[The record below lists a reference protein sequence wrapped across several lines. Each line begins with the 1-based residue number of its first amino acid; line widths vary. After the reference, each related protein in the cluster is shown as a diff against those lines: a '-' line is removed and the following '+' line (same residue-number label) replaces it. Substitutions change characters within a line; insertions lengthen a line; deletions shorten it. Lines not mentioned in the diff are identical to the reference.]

1 MRHPVG
7 VQRGLCLLLAV
18 GIAASIA
25 AAQPVIND
33 PPVNQASFI
42 PFGFPQH
49 GIARGAMFAVFGSE
63 MGPEDLVIVQQF
75 PLTTELADTSVQV
88 TVNGVTVDC
97 FMIFTLA
104 GQLAAVLPS
113 NTPLGQGTITVAFN
127 GQRSEP
133 AEILVVESA
142 IGIFA
147 IRQDG
152 HGPGVVTDVN
162 FRPNSLTDTFTQG
175 QIVIAWVTGL
185 GARSSDTQPPMVP
198 EDLKGRLDLHVLVG
212 GQEAKVFSAAP
223 SGCCAGVDQV
233 AFEIPPAAPTG
244 CFVPLVM
251 WTGEWRSNYA
261 SISIAPDGSTC
272 SDDQGF
278 LANEID
284 RLNAQGSIVAG
295 TIALTAVFVSAAAAG
310 DAPALLAETSPVLQ
324 TEPQPFAFATFGHT
338 TPFGYSRVGTP
349 FATNTCAAFWTVS
362 SITDNPF
369 AALPLPA
376 RGDLEVEFPMD
387 DFSVVVGEATGFIS
401 PVDISNVAGNLFEVT
416 DTDGDLSVD
425 GQPAPIPSGLQHG
438 TDLFFE
444 AFEEG
449 LGPIAEV
456 ENWLGTWDQYY
467 ANGGEPPRSFNLQG
481 LGPLPPGTVLELS
494 GQATFGP
501 ADSLIAGY
509 FCNVVAASQNGEYL
523 IGPEVMVNF
532 PSEGP
537 FTGLQGVRLF
547 PLEPSRILTSSGP
560 VDTWLAFDQ
569 LQWQRQ
575 YAAPLLI
582 ETFATTA
589 TGNQVV
595 PPTGSLFSANCTF
608 AGAETGV
615 SGICAHNMPAVT
627 GVSMNLGP
635 LGENGTELFF
645 ITPDPGARIDFGVS
659 AGELDPATPIG
670 DVLDAL
676 RNGLAYVLLHS
687 AAFPD
692 GEIRGQIEP
701 DQP

>member
-1 MRHPVG
+1 
-7 VQRGLCLLLAV
+7 
-18 GIAASIA
+18 
-25 AAQPVIND
+25 
-33 PPVNQASFI
+33 
-42 PFGFPQH
+42 
-49 GIARGAMFAVFGSE
+49 MFAVFGLA
-63 MGPEDLVIVQQF
+63 MGPAQLVIVDAF
-75 PLTTELADTSVQV
+75 PLLTELAGTSVQV

-97 FMIFTLA
+97 FMIFTSA

-133 AEILVVESA
+133 AEMLVVESA

-152 HGPGVVTDVN
+152 HGPGIVTDVN
-162 FRPNSLTDTFTQG
+162 FRPNSLTYTFTGG

-185 GARSSDTQPPMVP
+185 GARSSDEQPPMVP

-233 AFEIPPAAPTG
+233 AFEIPPEAPTG

-261 SISIAPDGSTC
+261 SISITPEGSTC
-272 SDDQGF
+272 SDEQGF

-295 TIALTAVFVSAAAAG
+295 TIVLTTVFASAVAAG
-310 DAPALLAETSPVLQ
+310 DPPALLAETSPVLQ
-324 TEPQPFAFATFGHT
+324 TEPQPFAFATFGRT
-338 TPFGYSRVGTP
+338 TPFGYSRVGIP

-362 SITDNPF
+362 SVTDNPF

-376 RGDLEVEFPMD
+376 TGDLEVEFPMD

-401 PVDISNVAGNLFEVT
+401 AVDISNVAGNLFEVT
-416 DTDGDLSVD
+416 DTDGDLAVD

-444 AFEEG
+444 AFEAD
-449 LGPIAEV
+449 LGPVVEV
-456 ENWLGTWDQYY
+456 ENWLAAWDQYY
-467 ANGGEPPRSFNLQG
+467 AHGGEPPRSFNLQG

-509 FCNVVAASQNGEYL
+509 VCNVVADSQSGEYL
-523 IGPEVMVNF
+523 IGREVMVNF

-547 PLEPSRILTSSGP
+547 PLDPSRRLTDSGP
-560 VDTWLAFDQ
+560 VDIWLAFDQ

-575 YAAPLLI
+575 YTAPPLI

-589 TGNQVV
+589 TGDQVV
-595 PPTGSLFSANCTF
+595 PLTGSLFSANCTF
-608 AGAETGV
+608 SAADTGV

-627 GVSMNLGP
+627 GLSMNLGP
-635 LGENGTELFF
+635 RGENGTQFLF
-645 ITPDPGARIDFGVS
+645 ITPDPGDRIDFGVS
-659 AGELDPATPIG
+659 AGELDPANPIAV
-670 DVLDAL
+670 VLDAL
-676 RNGLAYVLLHS
+676 RNGNAYIMLHS
-687 AAFPD
+687 ATFPG

-701 DQP
+701 D